1 MDGGAGV
8 AGLDLGRDGSGLVD
22 GNGQADAAAQQP
34 SQLPPD
40 FPGYGDPDTNAVFTE
55 AQEAME
61 RGDMDSA
68 AAAFEKV
75 LAGSPGDPVAT
86 MGLGQVNLIRRVEG
100 YDEAAARRE
109 ADEQPGNPLA
119 QAKVADIDLATGR
132 IETSFDRLLDTIRR
146 TSGDDREKARQH
158 LVSLFDIFPP
168 KDPRVTKARAKLS
181 SLLF

>member
-1 MDGGAGV
+1 MRVSEQLGLQQAGGSAAADGAGQ
-8 AGLDLGRDGSGLVD
+8 D
-22 GNGQADAAAQQP
+22 DATGQQP
-34 SQLPPD
+34 SELPPGYPD
-40 FPGYGDPDTNAVFTE
+40 GYADPGANAVFTE

-61 RGDMDSA
+61 HGDMESA

-75 LAGSPGDPVAT
+75 LASSPGDPVAT

-132 IETSFDRLLDTIRR
+132 IETSFARLLDTIRR
-146 TSGDDREKARQH
+146 TSGGD
-158 LVSLFDIFPP
+158 
-168 KDPRVTKARAKLS
+168 
-181 SLLF
+181 